1 MDPYIEDQGRWAD
14 FHGRLI
20 TYCCDAISE
29 RLPGDY
35 VAQMGEGLRVV
46 TWREGRERTMRPD
59 VAVVRGDRLGD
70 PRRPEAGAAV
80 ATLEEVDTLEP
91 VEIPFAAAVDE
102 VRDTWV
108 EIRRLPGERLVTAIE
123 VLSPTNKGS
132 SGLDDYLRKRLRLW
146 NERVN
151 LVEIDLLVA
160 GRRMPMAGPLPPGDC
175 YAVVLRA
182 AKPELADVFA
192 WSIRRPLPTI
202 PVPLEPP
209 DADVAVD
216 LAALVATAYER
227 GRYGRLIDYARPLD
241 LPLRPE
247 DRDWAVQVA
256 KVAADETRSRMGHLQ
271 A

>member
-1 MDPYIEDQGRWAD
+1 MKSPFPGMDPYIEDQGRWAD

-20 TYCCDAISE
+20 TYCCDVISE

-35 VAQMGEGLRVV
+35 VAQIGEDLRVV
-46 TWREGRERTMRPD
+46 TWREGRDRSMRPD
-59 VAVVRGDRLGD
+59 VAVVRGERLGD
-70 PRRPEAGAAV
+70 PRRAEGSGGV

-91 VEIPFAAAVDE
+91 VAIPFAATLDE

-108 EIRRLPGERLVTAIE
+108 EIRRLPDERLVTAIE

-132 SGLDDYLRKRLRLW
+132 SGMEDYLRKRLRLW

-151 LVEIDLLVA
+151 LVEIDLLLA
-160 GRRMPMAGPLPPGDC
+160 GRRMPMGGPLPPGDC

-216 LAALVATAYER
+216 LAALLATAYER
-227 GRYGRLIDYARPLD
+227 GSYGRLIDYARPVD

-247 DRDWAVQVA
+247 DKEWAEA
-256 KVAADETRSRMGHLQ
+256 LGRAAANPAR
-271 A
+271 